1 MPGALKVRGPY
12 RGATGYDHHVRAFV
26 RALYDRG
33 VAIQLVDLPEW
44 SPLALPPTMRDPWFD
59 TLASPVGADVTL
71 HFSMPHQV
79 QVESNGV
86 NVNYTMFEASRI
98 HPVWVACARA
108 HDMVVVPTESSR
120 RAWID
125 SGVPSQ
131 RVRLCPLGVDPDLF
145 GRPATPLPL
154 SHSLEK
160 PLDRYR
166 VRFLN
171 VSALI
176 PRKNLVG
183 LLRVW
188 LQATTHADDA
198 VFVLK
203 VIAEDRERI
212 ANLERHM
219 ERVQQEVGKSRHE
232 AAPIC
237 IYADLLP
244 DAEMPR
250 LYAAA
255 THYISMSFGEG
266 WDQPMVEAAAAGLE
280 LVAPHHSAYTAYLD
294 PPTAH
299 LIPCREVPVVG
310 ENRWFQFGGARW
322 WEPREDVAVRVVRS
336 LVRGEAEPKLS
347 PRDRVL
353 RELTWNRAAERLIAL
368 LDEARGRR

>member
-12 RGATGYDHHVRAFV
+12 RGPTGYDHHVRAFV
-26 RALYDRG
+26 RALHDRG

-44 SPLALPPTMRDPWFD
+44 SPLAMRDPWFD
-59 TLASPVGADVTL
+59 TLASPVGADATL

-79 QVESNGV
+79 RVESHGINL
-86 NVNYTMFEASRI
+86 NYTMFEASRI
-98 HPVWVACARA
+98 HPVWVAYARA

-145 GRPATPLPL
+145 GRPAAPQPLR
-154 SHSLEK
+154 HGLEK
-160 PLDRYR
+160 PLDRFR

-171 VSALI
+171 VSALV
-176 PRKNLVG
+176 PRKNLPG

-188 LQATTHADDA
+188 LEATTNADDA
-198 VFVLK
+198 VLILK
-203 VIAEDRERI
+203 LTAEDPERI
-212 ANLERHM
+212 ADLDRYM
-219 ERVQQEVGKSRHE
+219 ERVQQQVGKSRHE

-237 IYADLLP
+237 IFTDLLP

-266 WDQPMVEAAAAGLE
+266 WDQPMVDAAAAGLE
-280 LVAPHHSAYTAYLD
+280 LVAPHHSAYTA
-294 PPTAH
+294 
-299 LIPCREVPVVG
+299 
-310 ENRWFQFGGARW
+310 
-322 WEPREDVAVRVVRS
+322 
-336 LVRGEAEPKLS
+336 
-347 PRDRVL
+347 
-353 RELTWNRAAERLIAL
+353 
-368 LDEARGRR
+368 